1 MVQTSCHCNHF
12 AFISGS
18 RDACVGLAAAGS
30 LGFGSCQTQVW
41 QLPNSGSLGFG
52 SCQPGLAVAKLW
64 FTRVWQLPNSGLA
77 DAKLWFTR
85 VWQLPN
91 SGSHSGLSAGHR
103 LAPEIWDKFWAPTP
117 KPRRM
122 TADAWT
128 SSGCGPQPLSIEHTE
143 PACTPKSQTT
153 FLFDSCA
160 LKSHTGAGVCTQITA
175 IMSTHASTCCS
186 ASSLAWEG
194 CHHILRSR
202 TRICRSRTPTLL
214 LPNTGTADL
223 CTSDCHL
230 RLHMAWSRKEK
241 THRHVSHA
249 TTDCGGLRSAVPRNA
264 RTAVLVPLP
273 REKCLY
279 ICVRCAAGHTSPQL
293 PNSGLAA
300 AKLWFTRVWHLP
312 NLGLAA
318 ARPELRYQKAF

>member
-1 MVQTSCHCNHF
+1 MEWTSATRRNAMQCN
-12 AFISGS
+12 AMQCNAMQCNAMRSNAMRYATIRYDALRCNTLRCNTIEIGNISARWYRPHATATILLS
-18 RDACVGLAAAGS
+18 FQAVEMRVWVWQLLVHSGLAAAK
-30 LGFGSCQTQVW
+30 LRFGSCQTLVHSGLAAANRVW

-153 FLFDSCA
+153 FIFDS
-160 LKSHTGAGVCTQITA
+160 
-175 IMSTHASTCCS
+175 
-186 ASSLAWEG
+186 
-194 CHHILRSR
+194 
-202 TRICRSRTPTLL
+202 
-214 LPNTGTADL
+214 
-223 CTSDCHL
+223 
-230 RLHMAWSRKEK
+230 
-241 THRHVSHA
+241 
-249 TTDCGGLRSAVPRNA
+249 
-264 RTAVLVPLP
+264 
-273 REKCLY
+273 
-279 ICVRCAAGHTSPQL
+279 
-293 PNSGLAA
+293 
-300 AKLWFTRVWHLP
+300 
-312 NLGLAA
+312 
-318 ARPELRYQKAF
+318 